1 MHTCTQ
7 PQRPPLHGLDTLQY
21 GRYKA
26 TSDFKSSN
34 ACPIRNVASRAGAAR
49 ATAELRMLKI
59 DQLAFGGNLP
69 AWPTVI
75 L

>member
-1 MHTCTQ
+1 M
-7 PQRPPLHGLDTLQY
+7 LALY
-21 GRYKA
+21 V
-26 TSDFKSSN
+26 TSQV
-34 ACPIRNVASRAGAAR
+34 RASRAGAAR